1 MEGQTLEEWPIIRTM
16 TLRKASFNLPRNRN
30 CLETWSRKVLAH
42 RFPQNQQSHSRRT
55 EWPKRTTVRWQSRK
69 TEAMEEVAVRET
81 PTAFC
86 FLDYSWRR
94 GSQTNRIERKESGE
108 KTLSVK
114 RRSNPSS
121 NATSAYGP
129 VRGSRMVTS
138 RHPWGPRIGILIF
151 LSAGGAGVGGGGTGM
166 GGEERMH

>member
-1 MEGQTLEEWPIIRTM
+1 MEGQTLEEWPIIRTT

-94 GSQTNRIERKESGE
+94 GSQTNRIEREESGE
-108 KTLSVK
+108 KTLSVNVDQIP
-114 RRSNPSS
+114 RQMQLQHMSS
-121 NATSAYGP
+121 AWLKNGDVTTPVGTSASLNFFARR
-129 VRGSRMVTS
+129 RGK
-138 RHPWGPRIGILIF
+138 
-151 LSAGGAGVGGGGTGM
+151 VGGRGRGV
-166 GGEERMH
+166 GGEERKYS

>member
-1 MEGQTLEEWPIIRTM
+1 MEGQTLGEWPIIRTM
-16 TLRKASFNLPRNRN
+16 TLGKASFNLPRNRN

-94 GSQTNRIERKESGE
+94 GSQTNRIEREESGE
-108 KTLSVK
+108 KPLPVK

-121 NATSAYGP
+121 NATSAYAQC
-129 VRGSRMVTS
+129 VAQEWW
-138 RHPWGPRIGILIF
+138 RHDTREDLG
-151 LSAGGAGVGGGGTGM
+151 
-166 GGEERMH
+166 